1 MEALLAGP
9 TDDESAANIFTA
21 IPDGARLLGLEVV
34 QGIAT
39 VDLSRE
45 FEPSSG
51 TTGELLTLAQVV
63 YTLTQFPTV
72 DAVRFELEGKE
83 PRLFASHG
91 FMLQGNL
98 QTRKDYRW
106 LRHPVR

>member
-9 TDDESAANIFTA
+9 TEREAARGISTA
-21 IPDGARLLGLEVV
+21 IPGGARLLGLEVSA
-34 QGIAT
+34 GIAI

-45 FEPSSG
+45 FEPSTG

-63 YTLTQFPTV
+63 YTLTAFPTV
-72 DAVRFELEGKE
+72 DGVRFRLEGKT
-83 PRLFASHG
+83 PRFFASHG
-91 FMLQGNL
+91 LMLRGEP

-106 LRHPVR
+106 LRKPVK